1 MTPATDGVAHE
12 SATMST
18 IRRALLAIL
27 LLGAVGTL
35 SELFLMEHT
44 DGVWQLAPVVL
55 LGGGVI
61 AIAAH
66 ALNQHHVPSI
76 RGFQG
81 LMVVFVLSGIIGI
94 ILHYLGNAE
103 FEREMQPDAR
113 GLLLVK
119 ESLMGATPALAPGT
133 MIQLGLIG
141 LAATFRH
148 PALREK

>member
-1 MTPATDGVAHE
+1 MTPATDDVPHE

-18 IRRALLAIL
+18 LRRALLAIL

-44 DGVWQLAPVVL
+44 DGVWQVVPVVL

-66 ALNQHHVPSI
+66 ALNQYHVPSI

-81 LMVVFVLSGIIGI
+81 LMVVFVLSGIIGM

-103 FEREMQPDAR
+103 FEREMQPDTR
-113 GLLLVK
+113 GVLLVK

-148 PALREK
+148 PALRKK